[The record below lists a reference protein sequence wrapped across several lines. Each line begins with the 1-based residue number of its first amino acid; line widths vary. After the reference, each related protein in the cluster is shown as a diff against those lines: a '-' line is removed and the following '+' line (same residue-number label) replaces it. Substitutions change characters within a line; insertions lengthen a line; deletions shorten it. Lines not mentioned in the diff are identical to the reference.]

1 MFIPMDDDLRAQLT
15 QRAERLTELLPP
27 AKADRIRSMTDEMNR
42 DGGMSDARLTAF
54 RQLLTGYSQPDD
66 DDDSDASASPEEE
79 NRMAEEQLL
88 SGANELARL
97 LMVRMQTLLQRAEM
111 AARRRNLDVV
121 LIRKRGRT

>member
-15 QRAERLTELLPP
+15 QRAE
-27 AKADRIRSMTDEMNR
+27 
-42 DGGMSDARLTAF
+42 RLTAF

>member
-27 AKADRIRSMTDEMNR
+27 AKADRIRGMTDEMNR

-79 NRMAEEQLL
+79 NRMADEHLL
-88 SGANELARL
+88 SGVNELARL

-111 AARRRNLDVV
+111 AARRQNLDVV
-121 LIRKRGRT
+121 LTRKRGRT

>member
-42 DGGMSDARLTAF
+42 DGGMPDARLTAF

-66 DDDSDASASPEEE
+66 DDDSDAGASPEEE
-79 NRMAEEQLL
+79 NRMAGEQLL

>member
-66 DDDSDASASPEEE
+66 DDDSDAGASPEEE

-121 LIRKRGRT
+121 LTRKRGRT

>member
-66 DDDSDASASPEEE
+66 DDDSDAGASPEEE

>member
-66 DDDSDASASPEEE
+66 DDDSDAGASPEEE

-97 LMVRMQTLLQRAEM
+97 LMVRMQTLLPRAEM

-121 LIRKRGRT
+121 LTRKRGRT